1 VTKIISWI
9 AMLVIGVLVILFAVS
24 NRTEVVLDIWP
35 LPFQL
40 PVPFY
45 APVLAAAFLGF
56 VGGAIVAWF
65 SAGAVRRR
73 ARTASRKAND
83 LEKDLENL
91 KDKIAELD
99 GAKKQK
105 SDA

>member
-1 VTKIISWI
+1 
-9 AMLVIGVLVILFAVS
+9 MLVIGVLVILFAVS
-24 NRTEVVLDIWP
+24 NRTQVVLDIWP

-45 APVLAAAFLGF
+45 APVMAAALLGF

-99 GAKKQK
+99 AEKKQK
-105 SDA
+105 PRPDL